1 MIRPGAMILLGVF
14 GPLLDTVEGLEESRP
29 GDAMLSGLEPYITE
43 AGRGDPLRT
52 RDWGRVL
59 IGVTGWPL
67 RMSDLGRRDSF
78 PLDGGLEKPSKASS
92 KVSCK
97 GLTGGKG
104 SALETA
110 NDMGIVIGVSSCGT
124 WG

>member
-1 MIRPGAMILLGVF
+1 MMILPGAITLLGVF
-14 GPLLDTVEGLEESRP
+14 GPLLDTVDGLEESFP

-43 AGRGDPLRT
+43 AGRGEPLRT
-52 RDWGRVL
+52 RDCGRVL

-67 RMSDLGRRDSF
+67 RLSDLGRRDSF
-78 PLDGGLEKPSKASS
+78 PLDGGLEKPSNASS

-104 SALETA
+104 SAFETA
-110 NDMGIVIGVSSCGT
+110 NDVGISID
-124 WG
+124 